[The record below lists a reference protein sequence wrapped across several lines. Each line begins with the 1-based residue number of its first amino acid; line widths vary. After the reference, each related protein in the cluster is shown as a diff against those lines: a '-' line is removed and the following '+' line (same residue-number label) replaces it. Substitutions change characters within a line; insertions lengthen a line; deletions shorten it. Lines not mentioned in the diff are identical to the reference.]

1 MIVFESFFF
10 FFLTNGYLSFSTSY
24 RFGNKIFFNLTLKS
38 FSKWISTLRQLF
50 SLYLFVKAFSKT
62 IVKSFTFKIKFNFS

>member
-10 FFLTNGYLSFSTSY
+10 FFFDKWIPFILNIVSIWKQNILQSNSQEF
-24 RFGNKIFFNLTLKS
+24 L
-38 FSKWISTLRQLF
+38 KWISTLRHLF